1 MIDKVVFEGNKA
13 VLTFKGVPDYSP
25 AAVGSLDFYGG
36 ELRGLYRRQAAPV
49 WSGVEGIALCT

>member
-25 AAVGSLDFYGG
+25 AAVGSLDFM
-36 ELRGLYRRQAAPV
+36 EV
-49 WSGVEGIALCT
+49 N